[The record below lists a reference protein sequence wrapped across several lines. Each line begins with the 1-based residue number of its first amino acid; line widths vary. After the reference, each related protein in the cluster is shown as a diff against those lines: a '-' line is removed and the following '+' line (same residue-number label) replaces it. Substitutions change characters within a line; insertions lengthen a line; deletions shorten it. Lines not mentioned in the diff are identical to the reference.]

1 MTVIAFIIMIVFGF
15 VFFFSIIGRTAVGM
29 LLSACG
35 CFGGIL
41 IAVGADNNAGIVI
54 FGWSL
59 VAVAVIGFIIGF
71 KHDEK
76 IEKANAEIERIEKER
91 AEEIEREE
99 KIKGIAIV
107 IYKKCREKS
116 IGIKNE
122 EDLNSLLI
130 ITKMY
135 NVNDIEEAKELYL
148 LGKRLV
154 SEEEKEELER
164 KIAKLR
170 NSDTE
175 RFNKEKETALLYGK
189 SKYTGFI
196 EAELVQAQIG
206 MKGAEYLKKV
216 GSSNSN
222 YTAQKQDWAIAGGL
236 ASGLAGGA
244 AGVSA
249 ALDAQQRNAN
259 EEYRASQIREQGRQQ
274 VSSAISYGVHFEGE
288 AKKYAEMLDKIN
300 SKIIDTENINEKFEM
315 LEFTKLECRVR
326 KSKNI
331 EITGICK
338 IKKQPKLLGGEAIL
352 DGAVK
357 INVYN
362 SQDKFVGYGYYSP
375 SKFEEKSLKN
385 FKYLGFP
392 VYAYEFSSI
401 CIVNGYADEN
411 DTYYCKIE
419 PVHLWLIEI

>member
-1 MTVIAFIIMIVFGF
+1 MTVIAFIIMIAFGF
-15 VFFFSIIGRTAVGM
+15 VFYFSIIGRTKVGM

-41 IAVGADNNAGIVI
+41 IGIGANNNYDMVI
-54 FGWSL
+54 FGWLL
-59 VAVAVIGFIIGF
+59 VAVAVIGFIIAF

-76 IEKANAEIERIEKER
+76 IEKMNADIERKEKER
-91 AEEIEREE
+91 AEEIAREE
-99 KIKGIAIV
+99 KRKRIAIS

-116 IGIKNE
+116 IDINE
-122 EDLNSLLI
+122 VHLKSLLM
-130 ITKMY
+130 ITKIH
-135 NVNDIEEAKELYL
+135 NINDIEQAKELYL

-154 SEEEKEELER
+154 SEEEKKELEI

-170 NSDTE
+170 DSDTE

-189 SKYTGFI
+189 GKYTGFL
-196 EAELVQAQIG
+196 EAELAMAQVG
-206 MKGAEYLKKV
+206 LKGAEYLKKV

-222 YTAQKQDWAIAGGL
+222 YNAQKQDWAIAGGL
-236 ASGLAGGA
+236 ASGFAGGV

-274 VSSAISYGVHFEGE
+274 VSSGISYGVHFEGE

-300 SKIIDTENINEKFEM
+300 DKVIDTENVNEKFEM
-315 LEFTKLECRVR
+315 LEFTKLECRVK

-375 SKFEEKSLKN
+375 SKFEGKSLKD

-392 VYAYEFSSI
+392 VYAYDFSSI

-411 DTYYCKIE
+411 EIYTCKIE
-419 PVHLWLIEI
+419 PVHLWLIES